1 MEIRVTGPAREKLNK
16 AFSESEFREPA
27 LRVVFSGFG

>member
-1 MEIRVTGPAREKLNK
+1 MNITITASAREKLNK
-16 AFSESEFREPA
+16 ALTESEFHKPA